1 MKKSSKTADSRKAD
15 TPASLAKNGKVRSM
29 TGFARGTI
37 QVRAGLHAT
46 LTFKS
51 VNHRFLDV
59 QIRLPNGMDALEI
72 PLRNAI
78 KQSIA
83 RGHVDVFLQI
93 ERESRGGFE
102 FNLEA
107 IRSYVGAFQ
116 AAAAQEKLK
125 GEPDLNAIF
134 RLPGVISNDG
144 TLAESDAAALEAA
157 VVKHA
162 AKLLQEL
169 NTMRAQEGAALAAE
183 LRQTMQ
189 NLDDAVQQASDL
201 RETARQM
208 RFERMQQRI
217 AELTQGTVDQ
227 DRILQEAAL
236 IADRADI
243 EEEIVR
249 LRTHVQHFL
258 EVLDSGAETGKKL
271 DFLLQEMNREANTLL
286 SKTSGTAGN
295 ALRITEI
302 GLAIKGGVEKTREQ
316 IQNLE

>member
-1 MKKSSKTADSRKAD
+1 MKKPAKTKEKSKPTLVGSA
-15 TPASLAKNGKVRSM
+15 VRSM
-29 TGFARGTI
+29 TGFARGSV

-59 QIRLPNGMDALEI
+59 QIRLPNGLDALEV

-78 KQSIA
+78 RQSMA
-83 RGHVDVFLQI
+83 RGHVDVFLQM
-93 ERESRGGFE
+93 EREARNGFE

-107 IRSYVGAFQ
+107 IRSYVAAFRE
-116 AAAAQEKLK
+116 AAAETKLEAQ
-125 GEPDLNAIF
+125 PDLNSIF
-134 RLPGVISNDG
+134 RLPGIVSNDG
-144 TLAESDAAALEAA
+144 TLAEEDLKALEAA
-157 VVKHA
+157 VLKQA
-162 AKLLQEL
+162 DKLLKEL
-169 NTMRAQEGAALAAE
+169 NAMRAQEGSALAAE
-183 LRQTMQ
+183 LRQTMR
-189 NLDDAVQQASDL
+189 NLDDSVQQASGL

-217 AELTQGTVDQ
+217 AELAQGTVDQ

-258 EVLDSGAETGKKL
+258 EVLDGGAETGKKL

-302 GLAIKGGVEKTREQ
+302 GLAIKGGIEKAREQ